1 MIKITSKNISSYF
14 PKQILLLA
22 PTKLGIKYQTK
33 YKGVNMQNIIK
44 RVIRILVSGYIVKM
58 IRNLIS
64 KILTIAIKQS
74 QIEIKTELISNSV
87 LYCPLPKYSF
97 FL

>member
-1 MIKITSKNISSYF
+1 
-14 PKQILLLA
+14 
-22 PTKLGIKYQTK
+22 
-33 YKGVNMQNIIK
+33 MQNIIK

-64 KILTIAIKQS
+64 KNSNDSNKTITNRN
-74 QIEIKTELISNSV
+74 IKTELISNSV
-87 LYCPLPKYSF
+87 FILSVAKNILF